1 MKISRYVLPIFLVSA
16 LASCAATPQK
26 RDLVLGAN
34 PATIVMYDNA
44 SLTLSGPL
52 ICDTHLGI
60 NNNRRDFTV
69 LYKERSGR
77 ELIDDLKNKRGPEL
91 VKIPAD
97 GNTVFAVSQSFSN
110 HYAIAFFE
118 FPVEGGASY
127 RVELEPIKRG
137 LFFKTA
143 VNFTVKVYKNEKPI
157 PIKLVPQPR
166 DDKSCD
172 INKPIS

>member
-1 MKISRYVLPIFLVSA
+1 MSKISRYVLPILLASA
-16 LASCAATPQK
+16 LAGCAVTPQK
-26 RDLVLGAN
+26 RTLVLGDN

-44 SLTLSGPL
+44 NLTLSGPL
-52 ICDTHLGI
+52 ICDTHLGL

-69 LYKERSGR
+69 LFKERSGR
-77 ELIDDLKNKRGPEL
+77 ELIDDLKNKKGPGL

-97 GNTVFAVSQSFSN
+97 GETVFAVGQTFSN

-137 LFFKTA
+137 LLFKTA

-166 DDKSCD
+166 DDRSCETT
-172 INKPIS
+172 

>member
-1 MKISRYVLPIFLVSA
+1 MKLSPYVLPII
-16 LASCAATPQK
+16 LASVLGGCAATAQK

-77 ELIDDLKNKRGPEL
+77 ELIDDLKNKKGPGL

-97 GNTVFAVSQSFSN
+97 GNTVFAVGQTFTHN
-110 HYAIAFFE
+110 YAIAFFE

-137 LFFKTA
+137 LLFKTA
-143 VNFTVKVYKNEKPI
+143 SNFTVKVYKNEKPI
-157 PIKLVPQPR
+157 SIKLVPQPR
-166 DDKSCD
+166 DDKSC
-172 INKPIS
+172 NT